1 MKEKK
6 QKQYILLKR
15 TKTIRA
21 GAVTPAESED
31 INMIKLADMI
41 DLLTLDDSIM
51 ITNDCNILYHGTV
64 GECNIAL
71 LLNAYV
77 IGMSY
82 LTMLE
87 TYTFNIIYKEV

>member
-1 MKEKK
+1 MVDNFRR
-6 QKQYILLKR
+6 KR
-15 TKTIRA
+15 KR
-21 GAVTPAESED
+21 G

-64 GECNIAL
+64 CECNIAL

-82 LTMLE
+82 LNMLE
-87 TYTFNIIYKEV
+87 TYTFNIIYKEE